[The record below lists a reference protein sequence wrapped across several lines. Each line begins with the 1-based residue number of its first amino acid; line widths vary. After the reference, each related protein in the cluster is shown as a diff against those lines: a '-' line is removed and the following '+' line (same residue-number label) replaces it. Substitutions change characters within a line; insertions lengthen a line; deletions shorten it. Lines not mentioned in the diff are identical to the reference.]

1 MAISHVRELIRDT
14 IEADSLS
21 TFREQV
27 AVVDKLFT
35 IMEQTSDPEKVFA
48 MASALAN
55 SILTLA
61 GTEVQL
67 LSGVLPLYEADLEE
81 IRERVVPLLQRR
93 EDAREAVYELRGPT
107 HDVRP
112 LSMKV
117 DPARRKEIADAKAS
131 SKQIS
136 MQVLKEMR
144 PMQDDLELVQHDIGA
159 IKRTLRA
166 LQHFVEHRFPVPVRS
181 RSPMTRSIPD
191 GTDPVTS
198 FAMKYVENMGS
209 RDSAKEKAILA
220 GQERTRIADLRP
232 KPNWDRRVEHT
243 H

>member
-1 MAISHVRELIRDT
+1 VAISHVRELIRDT

-21 TFREQV
+21 TFRKQV

-48 MASALAN
+48 MASAWAN

-61 GTEVQL
+61 GTEVRL

-117 DPARRKEIADAKAS
+117 DPARQKEIADAKAS

-144 PMQDDLELVQHDIGA
+144 PMQDDLELVQHDVGA
-159 IKRTLRA
+159 IKRSLRA
-166 LQHFVEHRFPVPVRS
+166 LQHFVEFRFPVPVRS

-191 GTDPVTS
+191 GTDPVTF
-198 FAMKYVENMGS
+198 FATKYVEDIDK
-209 RDSAKEKAILA
+209 RDAVDK
-220 GQERTRIADLRP
+220 
-232 KPNWDRRVEHT
+232 RRVAIERARAHPT
-243 H
+243 NRYDRMGERIH